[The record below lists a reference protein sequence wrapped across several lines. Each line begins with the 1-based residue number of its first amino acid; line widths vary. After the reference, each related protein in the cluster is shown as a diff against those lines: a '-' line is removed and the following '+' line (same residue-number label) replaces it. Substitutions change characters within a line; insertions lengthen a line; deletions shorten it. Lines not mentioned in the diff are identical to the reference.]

1 MKHAMLVSLIKPIN
15 ITRIIV
21 YNCKLN
27 QTSDGR
33 QCLVRCKD
41 THLSEA
47 EKENLEQSRYNACL
61 GRRTYDFTGLCC
73 LGRVKLILQRDTLGL
88 LNSTVERLQLGQNKT
103 RLMRFTCMKG

>member
-1 MKHAMLVSLIKPIN
+1 MLVSLIITIN
-15 ITRIIV
+15 ISRIIV

-33 QCLVRCKD
+33 QVRQCLVRCKD

-47 EKENLEQSRYNACL
+47 EKANLEQSRYKACL

-103 RLMRFTCMKG
+103 RFMRFTCMKG